1 MQKFKSVEELVNQ
14 LRPDKPIYCIRKNSI
29 LSASNYFQKNFPGKI
44 LFAVKTNPHP
54 EIIKTLVKSGIDQFD
69 VASIE
74 EIKAVKKFSQTA
86 KCSFMHTVK
95 SRESIAEAYFKYG
108 IKTFALDT
116 KDELI
121 KIIES
126 TSNAKDLELFVRVS
140 VSNEHAEIDLSKKF
154 GALNSEAAGL
164 LRLVRQYSKKIGLS
178 FHVGSQCMH
187 PISYAKG
194 ITEIGNIIKKTK
206 IVPEYINVGG
216 GFPTIYP
223 DLIPQSLDN
232 YFEEIKKSLDNLKL
246 NNLPKII
253 CEPGR
258 ALVAESGSTIVR
270 VNLKKKQK
278 LYIND
283 GTYGTLFDAGTP
295 NIVFPSKMIKDNSNK
310 IISKKLTAYDFFGP
324 TCDSMDYMKG
334 PFLLPNN
341 IKENDYIELGQ
352 LGSYGLTFRTQ
363 FNGFYSDEIYEV
375 EDNPIMSLYGKD
387 NNKATLVA

>member
-1 MQKFKSVEELVNQ
+1 MQKFKSVDKLISQ
-14 LRPDKPIYCIRKNSI
+14 LKPERPVYCIRKNSI
-29 LSASNYFQKNFPGKI
+29 HVASKTFQKRFPGKI
-44 LFAVKTNPHP
+44 LYAVKTNPHQIVLKT
-54 EIIKTLVKSGIDQFD
+54 IIESGIKDFD
-69 VASIE
+69 VASIK
-74 EIKAVKKFSQTA
+74 EIEDIRRISPDAN
-86 KCSFMHTVK
+86 CSFMHTVK
-95 SRESIAEAYFKYG
+95 SRESIKEAYFKFG
-108 IKTFALDT
+108 VKTFSLDT

-126 TSNAKDLELFVRVS
+126 TNNAKDLELFVRVS

-154 GALNSEAAGL
+154 GALSSEAAGL
-164 LRLVRQYSKKIGLS
+164 LRLAKQHSKKIGLS

-194 ITEIGNIIKKTK
+194 INDIGNIIKKTK
-206 IVPEYINVGG
+206 IIPDYINVGG
-216 GFPTIYP
+216 GFPAIYP
-223 DLIPQSLDN
+223 DLIPQALDS
-232 YFEEIKKSLDNLKL
+232 YFNEIKKNLENLKL
-246 NNLPKII
+246 EKLPEII

-258 ALVAESGSTIVR
+258 ALVAESGSTIVK
-270 VNLKKKQK
+270 VNLRKKQK

-295 NIVFPSKMIKDNSNK
+295 NIVFPSKMIKENSNK
-310 IISKKLTAYDFFGP
+310 IISKKLTAFDFFGP

-352 LGSYGLTFRTQ
+352 LGAYGLTFRTQ

-375 EDNPIMSLYGKD
+375 EDQPILTMYGKD
-387 NNKATLVA
+387 INKATLVA

>member
-1 MQKFKSVEELVNQ
+1 MQKFKTVDELVNQ
-14 LRPDKPIYCIRKNSI
+14 LKPEQPIYCIRKKSI
-29 LSASNYFQKNFPGKI
+29 QSASTYFRNKFPGKV
-44 LFAVKTNPHP
+44 LYAVKTNPHP
-54 EIIKTLVKSGIDQFD
+54 EVLKTIVESGIENFD
-69 VASIE
+69 VASIR
-74 EIKAVKKFSQTA
+74 EIKDIRAINPNA

-95 SRESIAEAYFKYG
+95 SRESIKEAYFRYNVKA
-108 IKTFALDT
+108 FSLDT

-121 KIIES
+121 KIIE
-126 TSNAKDLELFVRVS
+126 TTNQAKDLELFVRVA

-154 GALNSEAAGL
+154 GASISEATGL
-164 LRLVRQYSKKIGLS
+164 LRLTKQYAKKIGLS

-187 PISYAKG
+187 PISYTKG
-194 ITEIGNIIKKTK
+194 IIDIGNIIIKTK
-206 IVPEYINVGG
+206 IVPDYINIGG
-216 GFPTIYP
+216 GFPAIYP
-223 DLIPQSLDN
+223 DLVPQSLDN
-232 YFEEIKKSLDNLKL
+232 YFEEIKKGLVNLKL
-246 NNLPKII
+246 EKLPEIL

-270 VNLKKKQK
+270 VNLRKKQK

-295 NIVFPSKMIKDNSNK
+295 NIVYPSRLIKNGK
-310 IISKKLTAYDFFGP
+310 IISKKLTAFDFYGP

-352 LGSYGLTFRTQ
+352 LGAYGLTFRTQ

-375 EDNPIMSLYGKD
+375 EDEPIMTLYGKD
-387 NNKATLVA
+387 GNKDILVA

>member
-14 LRPDKPIYCIRKNSI
+14 LKPDKPVYCIRKNSI
-29 LSASNYFQKNFPGKI
+29 LSASKFFQKKFPGKI

-54 EIIKTLVKSGIDQFD
+54 EIIKTLIKSGIDQFD

-74 EIKAVKKFSQTA
+74 EIKAVRKFSQTA

-95 SRESIAEAYFKYG
+95 SRESISEAYFKYG

-126 TSNAKDLELFVRVS
+126 TGNAKDLELFVRVS

-164 LRLVRQYSKKIGLS
+164 LRLAKQHSIKIGLS

-206 IVPEYINVGG
+206 IIPNYINVGG

-223 DLIPQSLDN
+223 DLVPQSLDN
-232 YFEEIKKSLDNLKL
+232 YFNEIKKGLENLKI
-246 NNLPKII
+246 NNLPEII

-270 VNLKKKQK
+270 VNLRKKQK

-283 GTYGTLFDAGTP
+283 GTYGTLFDAGNP
-295 NIVFPSKMIKDNSNK
+295 NIVFPSKMIKDSSNK
-310 IISKKLTAYDFFGP
+310 IISKKLTAFDFYGP

-375 EDNPIMSLYGKD
+375 EDSPIMSLYNKD
-387 NNKATLVA
+387 TNKATLVA

>member
-1 MQKFKSVEELVNQ
+1 MQKFKSVEDLINQ
-14 LRPDKPIYCIRKNSI
+14 LKPERPVYCIRKNSVTA
-29 LSASNYFQKNFPGKI
+29 ASKYFQKNFPGEI
-44 LFAVKTNPHP
+44 LYAVKTNPHP
-54 EIIKTLVKSGIDQFD
+54 IIIQTLIDSGINQFD

-74 EIKAVKKFSQTA
+74 EIKQIKKFSKTA
-86 KCSFMHTVK
+86 KCSYMHTVK
-95 SRESIAEAYFKYG
+95 SPESIKEAYFKYG
-108 IKTFALDT
+108 IKTFSLDT
-116 KDELI
+116 KEELI
-121 KIIES
+121 KIIKNTNNS
-126 TSNAKDLELFVRVS
+126 RDLELFVRVA

-154 GALNSEAAGL
+154 GALNSESLGL
-164 LRLVRQYSKKIGLS
+164 LRLAKQYAQKVGLS

-194 ITEIGNIIKKTK
+194 IEEIANIIKKTK
-206 IVPEYINVGG
+206 IIPDYINVGG

-223 DLIPQSLDN
+223 DLIPRNLIE
-232 YFEEIKKSLDNLKL
+232 YFNVIKKSLENLKIEKM
-246 NNLPKII
+246 PKII

-270 VNLKKKQK
+270 VNLRKKQK

-295 NIVFPSKMIKDNSNK
+295 NFVFPAKMIKETANK
-310 IISKKLTAYDFFGP
+310 IISKKLTAFDFFGP

-352 LGSYGLTFRTQ
+352 LGAYGLTFRTR

-375 EDNPIMSLYGKD
+375 EDKPILTMHDKD
-387 NNKATLVA
+387 INKATLVA